1 MFSQI
6 RLSQGKILLVCV
18 PWELS
23 SACVQGALA
32 RLAYFSGCLCRPP
45 VLHRRL
51 WTPGILLNDFLPGSH
66 SWRRWFN
73 HRTGKRLE
81 EKCVQFDGYSLREA
95 FAMLPE
101 LSPGENVCLWRHQI
115 VGRYLRVEYT
125 LIDEFHGTTRQDD
138 SAFKYQSCR
147 LFMVV
152 WGTL

>member
-6 RLSQGKILLVCV
+6 RLSRGKILLVCV

-32 RLAYFSGCLCRPP
+32 RLACFSGCLCCPP

-73 HRTGKRLE
+73 HRTGERLE
-81 EKCVQFDGYSLREA
+81 EKCAVWWLQSSGSLCHVAWAESRGECVPLETPDGRKVSQSWIYFD
-95 FAMLPE
+95 
-101 LSPGENVCLWRHQI
+101 
-115 VGRYLRVEYT
+115 
-125 LIDEFHGTTRQDD
+125 DEFQGTTRQDD
-138 SAFKYQSCR
+138 SAFKYQSYR